1 MNDDTKKPDV
11 KPEEEKAITSRV
23 LEWISYTLALIAVF
37 IGLSAVFNVQ
47 YVSKEHDK
55 ALLWFGY
62 ALLAIL
68 FPYVKEITFKDLK
81 VVISDIRKA
90 SDKIEGAA
98 ITAKDLANNLSETKN
113 ELINGYQELLRLLPE
128 EKRKERVRSLSALYL
143 KELGIS
149 VLSVK
154 KWLIEIGKPIKNLN
168 DEMDDN
174 YLSVLR
180 EFQKENNLGDDGIF
194 GYRTLNVMLR
204 LRKLE

>member
-1 MNDDTKKPDV
+1 MNEDTKKPDV

-143 KELGIS
+143 KELGIT

-154 KWLIEIGKPIKNLN
+154 KWLIEIGKPVKNLN

>member
-1 MNDDTKKPDV
+1 MNEDTKKPDV

-128 EKRKERVRSLSALYL
+128 EKRKERHRSQGEDFEAMAGSF
-143 KELGIS
+143 LGF
-149 VLSVK
+149 
-154 KWLIEIGKPIKNLN
+154 N
-168 DEMDDN
+168 
-174 YLSVLR
+174 
-180 EFQKENNLGDDGIF
+180 
-194 GYRTLNVMLR
+194 
-204 LRKLE
+204 

>member
-1 MNDDTKKPDV
+1 MSNDD
-11 KPEEEKAITSRV
+11 EKNGSTTIPFSTLLSGLSYFLAI
-23 LEWISYTLALIAVF
+23 IAIF

-62 ALLAIL
+62 ALIAIL
-68 FPYVKEITFKDLK
+68 FPYIKEITFKDLK
-81 VVISDIRKA
+81 VVIADIKEA
-90 SDKIEGAA
+90 SEKIEGAA
-98 ITAKDLANNLSETKN
+98 ITAKDLAYNLSDTKN

-128 EKRKERVRSLSALYL
+128 EQRKERVRRLSALYL
-143 KELGIS
+143 KELGVT

-154 KWLIEIGKPIKNLN
+154 KWLVDIGKPIRNLN
-168 DEMDDN
+168 DEMDDD

-194 GYRTLNVMLR
+194 GYRTLNVLLR
-204 LRKLE
+204 VRKKE

>member
-1 MNDDTKKPDV
+1 MNEDTKKPDV

-194 GYRTLNVMLR
+194 GYRTLNVLLR

>member
-1 MNDDTKKPDV
+1 MNEVNQNQEKPPV
-11 KPEEEKAITSRV
+11 TSRI
-23 LEWISYTLALIAVF
+23 LEWISYSLAIIAVV

-62 ALLAIL
+62 ALVAIL
-68 FPYVKEITFKDLK
+68 FPYIKVITFKDLNI
-81 VVISDIRKA
+81 VIDDIKA
-90 SDKIEGAA
+90 ASRQIEGAA

-128 EKRKERVRSLSALYL
+128 EKRNERVRRLSVLYL
-143 KELGIS
+143 RELGVT

-154 KWLIEIGKPIKNLN
+154 KWLVEIGKPVKNLN

-174 YLSVLR
+174 YISVLR

-194 GYRTLNVMLR
+194 GYRTLNVLLR
-204 LRKLE
+204 LRKKE